1 MINFIAKK
9 VNDKSPFYNIT
20 LMKMVHKRSGE
31 IVEEPGDTFYGVP
44 LDIIRN
50 RITCENLSAIDR
62 EVSLKEYFILF
73 NESYKEVC
81 ELLKKIL

>member
-1 MINFIAKK
+1 MINFIIKK
-9 VNDKSPFYNIT
+9 PNDDCPHYNVT
-20 LMKMVHKRSGE
+20 LTKMVHKRSGE
-31 IVEEPGDTFYGVP
+31 IVEEPGDTFYGIP
-44 LDIIRN
+44 LDIIKN
-50 RITCENLSAIDR
+50 RIACENLSIIDR